1 MKNSYN
7 YSSVFKIRSH
17 GLVSLVVSGMLATTI
32 SYAAPAS
39 NALPT
44 GGAVVS
50 GNVNIASNAAT
61 MNINQ
66 ASSKS
71 IINWSTYNIGSAATV
86 NYNFAQSG
94 SSSLNRVL
102 SNNPSE
108 IYGRLNANGKVILVN
123 PNGIVFGSGSSV
135 NVGSIVATT
144 MNIKDADYLD
154 GKMVF
159 TRDGSIGKVLNEGT
173 ITAEDRG
180 YIALLAPEVVNNGV
194 IKATMGTISLAAG
207 DKVELTLDGSG
218 LKTIIVEP
226 STIQTL
232 IENKSLISAGGGNI
246 YLGAKQASALLDT
259 VMNLKNS
266 GIIEAT
272 AMNSVDGKIVL
283 DGDNIEVDGMLKAT
297 NIYAGNKNNAKTV
310 VKSTATL
317 EGEFVETSGKV
328 LKVEDGV
335 SVKAKTWLLDP
346 AYVIIG
352 ARIPNQYY
360 VDGLVETTI
369 GASTIATSLNAG
381 TDVLIESD
389 DDIEVNENIIT
400 GAMANDA
407 TLKLKAGGDI
417 TVYNNV
423 TIDATQNSNTKKLNI
438 WMSLANTTGSRLA
451 MNNSSSIKTNGG
463 SFTVGGEIA
472 NGLPS
477 IDGTASLAY
486 GVSIS
491 DGVTIDA
498 GVGNITLTAAGSG
511 GAVSVDGATLK
522 GANIY
527 LKAYGANDAE
537 LKGTNIEATQNLEI
551 LGANVYMEG
560 RDMEDADGNP
570 MGYADT
576 KLKADEISITSN
588 ALAADADT
596 MEIYDVVIN
605 TNDKLTINAAAGVD
619 FSGSQINFA
628 NTGGTLEINSFKAS
642 TRDGYIQAFMD
653 DWGASSEAELLGLVN
668 DDEGTNFATM
678 NEYIANYKNTLPML
692 ANLKGGTYK
701 SKLFSD
707 GAVSTVNT
715 STLPILNNGLLAFGN
730 GLEGSVNEFGMLRQ
744 PLYYD
749 QSAGR
754 WYRLTYSNY
763 PLAAIIGVGGDGT
776 GEWNLNGTMV
786 STIEDGSSAFS
797 NAVLNTSALSGGHGS
812 IVAINTVTIDGQT
825 LEMTNTYTL
834 SSDKALIAMD
844 TKLKNTSGSDMENV
858 RLWVGAQ
865 DDWIA
870 TSDETT
876 KERGNLANNSFVA
889 IADSAERA
897 KALMITGSSSGV
909 LFRTTSEK
917 SNVFSKEEYGS
928 DFYTQD
934 PSTSPV
940 HIDESDGAYGVFTR
954 FSNLTNSS
962 NETIRWYYG
971 AGSIADLS
979 SLATAVSQQ
988 PSDSTSTSTGGAT
1001 GESITTPSTPTQNTT
1016 VETIVSQIADNATKS
1031 VENSIKVTET
1041 VTPTTLTTNTQNQI
1055 STPSSVQ
1062 VIGATSTVTGGVNG
1076 GAIEVKDGMTN
1087 ISLAVS
1093 ANANPFSGNTNI
1105 SVLDGGVKLAS
1116 AELPSNTGMEVKSDV
1131 KPSGIIG
1138 ATPAATVVVKQ
1149 FTSQKGVEL
1158 AMVAPSNNVAESKV
1172 VAKIATDS
1180 ANNFSF
1186 TVKEAVNL
1194 NVAQKDI
1201 KEVKATLDSGQAL
1214 PSWLKF
1220 DVKTQTFKALNP
1232 PADALPISTKI
1243 SITTKAGQT
1252 QQIAVEISK

>member
-50 GNVNIASNAAT
+50 GNVNIASNAAI

-207 DKVELTLDGSG
+207 DKVELTLDSSG

-232 IENKSLISAGGGNI
+232 IENKSLISASGGNI

-272 AMNSVDGKIVL
+272 AMNNQNGKVTL
-283 DGDNIEVDGMLKAT
+283 DGDNIEVDGTLKAT
-297 NIYAGNKNNAKTV
+297 SIYAGNKNNAKTV
-310 VKSTATL
+310 VKGSATL
-317 EGEFVETSGKV
+317 EGEFVETSGKI
-328 LKVEDGV
+328 LGVENGAKI
-335 SVKAKTWLLDP
+335 KAKKWLLDP
-346 AYVIIG
+346 VDVTIDGSTDAIG
-352 ARIPNQYY
+352 GAT
-360 VDGLVETTI
+360 V
-369 GASTIATSLNAG
+369 GASVVSTALTDGTS
-381 TDVLIESD
+381 VLIEADHVIS
-389 DDIEVNENIIT
+389 VNESIIT

-407 TLKLKAGGDI
+407 TLTLKAGQDVVLASG
-417 TVYNNV
+417 VS
-423 TIDATQNSNTKKLNI
+423 IDATQNGNTKKLNFYA
-438 WMSLANTTGSRLA
+438 STANLVDDGGFT
-451 MNNSSSIKTNGG
+451 MNDTSSIKTNGG
-463 SFTVGGEIA
+463 NVIIGGALDGGIPQTSGTFTYANYVNVGPGATVDVGAGDITMA
-472 NGLPS
+472 AGGSGSGSMMVMNS
-477 IDGTASLAY
+477 SLR
-486 GVSIS
+486 GK
-491 DGVTIDA
+491 
-498 GVGNITLTAAGSG
+498 NITL
-511 GAVSVDGATLK
+511 
-522 GANIY
+522 N
-527 LKAYGANDAE
+527 
-537 LKGTNIEATQNLEI
+537 
-551 LGANVYMEG
+551 
-560 RDMEDADGNP
+560 ADGNELSLQGATIEAQNGNVSLSGGNVYSSSYYDSEEIFTSIKANEITVTASGR
-570 MGYADT
+570 MQMRDTSFDIRDRATFTSADSVD
-576 KLKADEISITSN
+576 LEGSMITF
-588 ALAADADT
+588 T
-596 MEIYDVVIN
+596 N
-605 TNDKLTINAAAGVD
+605 TGTLTINS
-619 FSGSQINFA
+619 FQSQTRSDYIN
-628 NTGGTLEINSFKAS
+628 NLMS
-642 TRDGYIQAFMD
+642 
-653 DWGASSEAELLGLVN
+653 DWGASDEADLLSMLN
-668 DDEGTNFATM
+668 DDEGTNHSTVDKFIAS
-678 NEYIANYKNTLPML
+678 EYNTLPL
-692 ANLKGGTYK
+692 FTNLKGGNYI
-701 SKLFSD
+701 SKVFSN
-707 GAVSTVNT
+707 GAPNTVNT

-730 GLEGSVNEFGMLRQ
+730 GLDSSVNEFGMLRQ
-744 PLYYD
+744 PFYFD
-749 QSAGR
+749 QAAGR
-754 WYRLTYSNY
+754 WYKLTYSNY
-763 PLAAIIGVGGDGT
+763 PLAAIIGIGGDGT
-776 GEWNLNGTMV
+776 NEWNLNGTIV
-786 STIEDGSSAFS
+786 STIDDGSRAFS
-797 NAVLNTSALSGGHGS
+797 NPVFNISGLTNGYGT
-812 IVAINTVTIDGQT
+812 IVATNTVTIDGQT
-825 LEMTNTYTL
+825 MEMTNTYTL
-834 SSDKALIAMD
+834 LSDKALIAMD
-844 TKLKNTSGSDMENV
+844 TKLKNTSGSAMENV

-870 TSDETT
+870 MSDETT
-876 KERGNLANNSFVA
+876 KERGNLTNGSFVA
-889 IADSAERA
+889 IGDSAERA

-934 PSTSPV
+934 PTTSPV

-954 FSNLTNSS
+954 FSNLTNGS

-988 PSDSTSTSTGGAT
+988 PSSSTGGST
-1001 GESITTPSTPTQNTT
+1001 TTPTTTQTPTTNSP
-1016 VETIVSQIADNATKS
+1016 VEVVVSQIADNVVKN
-1031 VENSIKVTET
+1031 VEKT
-1041 VTPTTLTTNTQNQI
+1041 VTTPQTTASTVFAVTSQMVT
-1055 STPSSVQ
+1055 TPSVVQ
-1062 VIGATSTVTGGVNG
+1062 VVQPTNNEGSAPQGGGIVSTQASTQ
-1076 GAIEVKDGMTN
+1076 
-1087 ISLAVS
+1087 ISLAVAS
-1093 ANANPFSGNTNI
+1093 NANPFASNENI
-1105 SVLDGGVKLAS
+1105 SVIGGGVRLAS
-1116 AELPSNTGMEVKSDV
+1116 AELPIEVKSDV

-1138 ATPAATVVVKQ
+1138 GTPVSMVMVKQ
-1149 FTSQKGVEL
+1149 LAPQKGVEL
-1158 AMVAPSNNVAESKV
+1158 AVVAPSANPSESKV
-1172 VAKIATDS
+1172 AAKITADVGS
-1180 ANNFSF
+1180 GFSF
-1186 TVKEAVNL
+1186 TVKEAVSL
-1194 NVAQKDI
+1194 NVAPKDI
-1201 KEVKATLDSGQAL
+1201 KEVKATLDNGQAL

-1220 DVKTQTFKALNP
+1220 DVQTQTFKAINP

-1252 QQIAVEISK
+1252 QQIAVDISK